1 VYSMPISAGDSL
13 LLAAFATLAVGS
25 VALKAKAP
33 EPDQSLTRLSSG
45 PVETG
50 LIQDLRSRGFT
61 TEERAFP
68 TRNPIIFARRGE
80 CVLAV
85 RKAWGAESLA
95 KVYSEDARSIG
106 PIRYLYRGKTYASPP
121 TVMMRIGRFG
131 ADLQRRVGLETPV
144 PVPVALA
151 TTPACG
157 TDQFGLDNV
166 RVGA

>member
-1 VYSMPISAGDSL
+1 MYFMPISAGDSL
-13 LLAAFATLAVGS
+13 LLAAFGTLAVGS
-25 VALKAKAP
+25 VALKAGAP
-33 EPDQSLTRLSSG
+33 EPDQALTRLSSG
-45 PVETG
+45 PVEIG

-61 TEERAFP
+61 TEVKSFP

-106 PIRYLYRGKTYASPP
+106 PVRYLYRGRTYASPP
-121 TVMMRIGRFG
+121 TVMMRIGRFE
-131 ADLQRRVGLETPV
+131 ADLQRRVGLETAV

-151 TTPACG
+151 STAACG
-157 TDQFGLDNV
+157 TDQFDLDNV
-166 RVGA
+166 RV